1 MKAARVVV
9 IGGPTASGKSALALA
24 LARRLD
30 GTVIN
35 ADSIQLYRE
44 LRVLSDR
51 PPSDTIDGVPHRLYG
66 VLPAIEPCSVAAW
79 RTLALAEID
88 AARGAGRLPIVVGGT
103 GLYLNGLLHGLSPIP
118 EIPDSIRCDVRART
132 EAEGPGAIHAV
143 LAARDPETAARL
155 RPSDR
160 QRLARALEV
169 LEATGRS
176 LTAWQ
181 QLPGAA
187 PPGLRFAC
195 FVLLPGRE
203 VLYAACDTRW
213 DRMTASGALDEAR
226 RVAGLGLDPR
236 LPAMKALGLRPLLR
250 HLKGEIDGAEAD
262 RLARQETRRYVK
274 RQTTWFRHQLP
285 EAAQISPAA
294 AGLND
299 AFIEDFIAKVASNAF
314 KN

>member
-1 MKAARVVV
+1 MKAAPVVV
-9 IGGPTASGKSALALA
+9 IGGPTASGKSAVALA
-24 LARRLD
+24 LARRLG

-44 LRVLSDR
+44 LQVLSDR

-66 VLPAIEPCSVAAW
+66 ILPAAAPCSAAAW

-88 AARGAGRLPIVVGGT
+88 AARGAGRLPIVAGGT
-103 GLYLNGLLHGLSPIP
+103 GLYLKALLHGLSPVP
-118 EIPDSIRCDVRART
+118 EIPDTIRRDVRARLA
-132 EAEGPGAIHAV
+132 AEGPEAIHAV

-155 RPSDR
+155 RPSDP

-181 QLPGAA
+181 RLPGTA

-195 FVLLPGRE
+195 FVLMPERE
-203 VLYAACDTRW
+203 TLYAACDGRW
-213 DRMTASGALDEAR
+213 ARMTAAGALEEAR
-226 RVAGLGLDPR
+226 RLAGLGLDPR

-250 HLKGEIDGAEAD
+250 QLEGEIDGAEAD
-262 RLARQETRRYVK
+262 RLARQETRRYAK

-285 EAAQISPAA
+285 EAVRISPSATGVGEA
-294 AGLND
+294 I
-299 AFIEDFIAKVASNAF
+299 IEDFIAKIALNAF